1 MSIKYTNIS
10 ADNLSESN
18 IEQMFKLFNRY
29 FIHDAASFRLDL
41 QNKDTVTLIED
52 TDINK
57 LIGFSSYDKSI
68 YDDFAILFS
77 GSTVV
82 GEQYRN
88 ERALME
94 GFLSI
99 CSYMIKTYSDRPVYW
114 HLLSMGFRTYRFLP
128 LFFNYYHP
136 SDKFHNDL
144 KDILDHI
151 SNERFGDLYDPATGI
166 VSIPGGERLR
176 PQYAEIPR
184 NRLNDRYVRF
194 FLEKNPDYR
203 QGNELSC
210 IARISVNN
218 MKSIPQKI
226 LKEFIN
232 D

>member
-1 MSIKYTNIS
+1 MSIVFNNIPVS
-10 ADNLSESN
+10 RLSDDDMHNMYE
-18 IEQMFKLFNRY
+18 LFNRY
-29 FIHDAASFRLDL
+29 FIYDYRSFAEDIH
-41 QNKDTVTLIED
+41 NKSIITLICDNEND
-52 TDINK
+52 N

-68 YDDFAILFS
+68 YDEFAILFS

-82 GEQYRN
+82 SEQYRN

-94 GFLSI
+94 GFLSV
-99 CSYMIKTYSDRPVYW
+99 CSDMIKAYSDRPVYW

-128 LFFNYYHP
+128 LFFNEYYP
-136 SDKFHNDL
+136 CRKGSYEMKG
-144 KDILDHI
+144 ILDRV
-151 SNERFGDLYDPATGI
+151 SYDRFGDLYDPATGI

-184 NRLNDRYVRF
+184 NRLNDRHVRF

-210 IARISVNN
+210 IAKISVNN

-226 LKEFIN
+226 LKGFIY